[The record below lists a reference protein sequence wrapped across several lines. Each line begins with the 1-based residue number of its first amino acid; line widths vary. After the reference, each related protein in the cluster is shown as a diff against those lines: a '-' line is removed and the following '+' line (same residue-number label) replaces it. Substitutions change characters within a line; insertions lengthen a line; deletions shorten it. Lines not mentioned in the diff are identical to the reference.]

1 MLKPRLIT
9 SLLVDSNQHLVKTTK
24 FNQRHYLGDP
34 LNSAYIFSGF
44 EVDELLVLDIDAS
57 LEQRTISFDFIKALA
72 SFTRVP
78 LTVGGGITNLSQ
90 IQKLKNRKITSNQFL
105 S

>member
-9 SLLVDSNQHLVKTTK
+9 SLLVDSSQHLVKTIQ
-24 FNQRHYLGDP
+24 FDNRNYLGDP

-57 LEQRTISFDFIKALA
+57 KEKRTIPFEFVKALS
-72 SFTRVP
+72 SFTKVP
-78 LTVGGGITNLSQ
+78 LTVGGAV
-90 IQKLKNRKITSNQFL
+90 
-105 S
+105 

>member
-9 SLLVDSNQHLVKTTK
+9 SLLVDSSQHLVKTKK
-24 FNQRHYLGDP
+24 FENRNYIGDP

-57 LEQRTISFDFIKALA
+57 KEKRTI
-72 SFTRVP
+72 
-78 LTVGGGITNLSQ
+78 
-90 IQKLKNRKITSNQFL
+90 
-105 S
+105 